1 MGVGLVIKRLRE
13 KRGLS
18 VNALAKLAKVPQSSL
33 RLYEREERDVPLS
46 AIKPLAKELNVHPF

>member
-18 VNALAKLAKVPQSSL
+18 VNALAKLAKF
-33 RLYEREERDVPLS
+33 
-46 AIKPLAKELNVHPF
+46 LNLV